1 MTDKELCALIREDPA
16 RGHAA
21 LYDTYANYMYAIIF
35 RILRDR
41 GSRED
46 AEDCLVETLL
56 EIIRHIGCIEPD
68 SLRAYIGQASR
79 NRALN
84 YSAALGRRARGAVP
98 LEDAPEPSETHV
110 EEDVEQK
117 ALQSRLLREI
127 EALGEPDSTILI
139 QKYYYDRKMPEIARM
154 VGLTANAAQVRC
166 HRALKR
172 LRETLKDWR

>member
-1 MTDKELCALIREDPA
+1 MPEREA
-16 RGHAA
+16 RGPNWQRA
-21 LYDTYANYMYAIIF
+21 LFDEYYHYVYAIVYRALLGRGTAEDVEECVADVFAQIILRYDTI
-35 RILRDR
+35 
-41 GSRED
+41 SPE
-46 AEDCLVETLL
+46 
-56 EIIRHIGCIEPD
+56 

>member
-84 YSAALGRRARGAVP
+84 YSAALGRRARGTVP
-98 LEDAPEPSETHV
+98 LEDACGGGRRAKGAAEPLAPRNRSPRGTGFDHSHPEI
-110 EEDVEQK
+110 
-117 ALQSRLLREI
+117 LLR
-127 EALGEPDSTILI
+127 
-139 QKYYYDRKMPEIARM
+139 PEIARM